1 MVLLGLGNPGH
12 RFAATRHN
20 VGFWILDRLAA
31 HLCARWR
38 RPFLESSYR
47 FARPADRRYT
57 LLRPTTY
64 MNRSGVAVRAYG
76 RRNTLEPTELLVVVD
91 NMDLPPGQIRCKTRG
106 TAPTHN
112 GLRSVSDALASDE
125 YARLYVGVGRPGPDM
140 SVIDHVIG
148 EFDRQELD
156 AVTAA
161 VERAAHTIA
170 TEPWS
175 NTAQLA
181 AKVNER
187 RYQ

>member
-20 VGFWILDRLAA
+20 VGFWILDLLAA
-31 HLCARWR
+31 QLHTRWR
-38 RPFLESSYR
+38 RPFLEPSYR

-64 MNRSGVAVRAYG
+64 MNRSGTAVRAYR
-76 RRNTLEPTELLVVVD
+76 RRNSLEPTELLVVVD

-106 TAPTHN
+106 GAATHN
-112 GLRSVSDALASDE
+112 GLRSVSDVLASDE
-125 YARLYVGVGRPGPDM
+125 YARLYVGVGRPAPAQ

-148 EFDRQELD
+148 EFDQPELG

-161 VERAAHTIA
+161 VERAVQAIA
-170 TEPWS
+170 NESWS
-175 NTAQLA
+175 TVAQLA
-181 AKVNER
+181 ATVNER